1 MLLYMII
8 GFVVSMLFT
17 FFLMPHV
24 LRFCKEKHLYDMPN
38 ARKIHHCAIPRLG
51 GTLFMPAMLVGMI
64 PSLMAYIFVS
74 SESKLMQISSFVL
87 IAGVF
92 IIYNRSD
99 RRYNRCAS
107 KPQVSCSDHSR
118 LFFPRMWVVSQ
129 QSLWSFRHIRHTC
142 IRKLSSHS
150 IPCSCGG

>member
-64 PSLMAYIFVS
+64 PSLMTYIFVS

-92 IIYNRSD
+92 IIYIIGVIDDIIGVRAA
-99 RRYNRCAS
+99 AS
-107 KPQVSCSDHSR
+107 F
-118 LFFPRMWVVSQ
+118 LFRP
-129 QSLWSFRHIRHTC
+129 
-142 IRKLSSHS
+142 
-150 IPCSCGG
+150 